1 MKVAE
6 LKKVEQELKTIEEF
20 IQEFRKVIR
29 ESKYKERLLIEEF
42 KREINGVIRHK
53 LIKAEYFPRK
63 IKQLY
68 KRVINLNMDWKESR
82 REEEIRKLR
91 IKTNYNC
98 KCKRWPKRQELQ
110 WMLIK
115 LALIDGVE
123 ERTNAVMVNL
133 QQQKTRFMLRC
144 DLYVMDIDK
153 KRNYYNCEGF
163 EHIVRHCRN

>member
-53 LIKAEYFPRK
+53 LIKAEYFPRNLQ
-63 IKQLY
+63 QLY
-68 KRVINLNMDWKESR
+68 KRVITLNMDWKESR

-133 QQQKTRFMLRC
+133 QQ
-144 DLYVMDIDK
+144 
-153 KRNYYNCEGF
+153 
-163 EHIVRHCRN
+163 